1 MITLNSTA
9 FLVYIKFL
17 PNTKLDGLNK
27 DAKSNLYL
35 LNINNFVSIDMTSFR
50 QARAYSRPLLKII
63 KN

>member
-9 FLVYIKFL
+9 FLVYIKYL
-17 PNTKLDGLNK
+17 LNTKLDGLRK

-50 QARAYSRPLLKII
+50 PAKVYSRP
-63 KN
+63 